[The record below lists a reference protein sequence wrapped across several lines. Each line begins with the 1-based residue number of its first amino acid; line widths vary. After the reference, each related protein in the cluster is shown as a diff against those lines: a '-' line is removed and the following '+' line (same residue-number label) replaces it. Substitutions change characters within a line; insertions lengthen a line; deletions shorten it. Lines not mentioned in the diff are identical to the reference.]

1 MTSTI
6 SGGTSALN
14 RSSPLPP
21 VFTAEEPPATVNI
34 GRFWKP
40 VHDWTSFS
48 MAILCFSLHLC
59 EVFGHCQVQMLV
71 TTSVISLLPLS
82 LTLIVPEGVKVRPVG
97 KIHVPMVGLALDA
110 LAARHVALLYNDLTH
125 LPWRFT
131 LAPAA
136 TTSTPR

>member
-21 VFTAEEPPATVNI
+21 VFTAEEPPALVYI

-71 TTSVISLLPLS
+71 TTSVISLLPL
-82 LTLIVPEGVKVRPVG
+82 T
-97 KIHVPMVGLALDA
+97 
-110 LAARHVALLYNDLTH
+110 LTH
-125 LPWRFT
+125 HRT
-131 LAPAA
+131 GGRKSKARRK
-136 TTSTPR
+136 STCTNGWPRP